1 MKVTLVLSMI
11 LIVLAPASLRAE
23 VPLTINHQGY
33 LTSDAGAP
41 VTGTR
46 SMTFAIYNVV
56 VAGAALWTE
65 TQSVLV
71 TNGVFNVYLG
81 DAAALPDSIFDG
93 QELYLGVKVGT
104 DSEMTPRIRLTT
116 VPYAF
121 ASGRDALQALKW
133 FRDADGDGFGNLNV
147 WQFSRSQPDGYVAD
161 STDCNDAASA
171 IHPGAPETC
180 DGVDS
185 DCNLLDGYPE
195 TCNGIDDDCNGITD
209 DNMVGP
215 LCPLRQ
221 GVCMGSRL
229 HCLGAE
235 GWQGCA
241 PPDYGPNYQTVEDR
255 CDGLDNDC
263 DGMTDENSN
272 CNDGLACTIDQCN
285 GVGGCSHSILPDNCV
300 IGGLCYSTGDVNP
313 ANECQVCNSALTQT
327 AWSPRPNGTSC
338 GVGGTCQGG
347 TCLP

>member
-1 MKVTLVLSMI
+1 MKATLVLSMI
-11 LIVLAPASLRAE
+11 LCVLAPASLRAQ

-41 VTGTR
+41 VTGTS

-65 TQSVLV
+65 TQSVVV

-81 DAAALPDSIFDG
+81 DATALPDSIFDG

-121 ASGRDALQALKW
+121 ASGRDALQTLKW
-133 FRDADGDGFGNLNV
+133 FQDADGDGFGNWNV
-147 WQFSRSQPDGYVAD
+147 WLSSRSQPDGYVAD
-161 STDCNDAASA
+161 STDCNDAAPA

-180 DGVDS
+180 DGIDS

-195 TCNGIDDDCNGITD
+195 TCNGRDDDCSGIVD

-215 LCPLRQ
+215 LCPLQ
-221 GVCMGSRL
+221 EGVCGGSRMD
-229 HCLGAE
+229 CVE
-235 GWQGCA
+235 GGWVACTA
-241 PPDYGPNYQTVEDR
+241 SDYGPDYQAVETL
-255 CDGLDNDC
+255 CDGKDNDC
-263 DGMTDENSN
+263 DGIVDLYV
-272 CNDGLACTIDQCN
+272 CDDGLPCTIDEC
-285 GVGGCSHSILPDNCV
+285 GALVGLGCIHSILPDNCV